1 MGFRFGFAIFL
12 SHMDDPKKRFSI
24 IGSDGFD
31 GIGTVV
37 QRMIYAKQYTHFNGI
52 DVTENS
58 DAFLSIVSKMLV
70 GGALQT
76 PREKLFE
83 AHERVFVPGNG
94 SMPRSHWTH
103 W

>member
-1 MGFRFGFAIFL
+1 
-12 SHMDDPKKRFSI
+12 MDDPKKRFSI